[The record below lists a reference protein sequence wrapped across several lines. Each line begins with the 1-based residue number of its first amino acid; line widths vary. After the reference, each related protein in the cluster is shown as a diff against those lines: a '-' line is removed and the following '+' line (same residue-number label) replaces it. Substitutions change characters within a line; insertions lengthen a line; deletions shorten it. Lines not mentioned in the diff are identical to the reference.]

1 LGDTSMLD
9 LYVTKTVETFLVSIV
24 EESKWIEKSKWGLYS
39 NLRLECVECGG
50 GLCYL
55 GRSEGGS
62 RGGKGGGDDKL
73 HD

>member
-1 LGDTSMLD
+1 
-9 LYVTKTVETFLVSIV
+9 LVSIV
-24 EESKWIEKSKWGLYS
+24 EESKRIEKAKWWLYS
-39 NLRLECVECGG
+39 KLRLEGVEGSG

-55 GRSEGGS
+55 GRSEGGG